1 MWDASWTGFAPFR
14 WRHAVHRFLE
24 EIIARRRRHI
34 EELKRLAPAPAL
46 HVSSCSTP
54 ANPVPALREMAGF
67 IIAEVKRRSPSKG
80 AIAPDADAALLARAY
95 ERGGAA
101 AVSVLCEPDFFGGS
115 RTDVRRAAQAVAVPI
130 LCKDFILD
138 PVQLQMARDDGASW
152 VLLIAR
158 VLGPDLA
165 AMVRAALQI
174 GLEPLVETHDER
186 ELADAVSAGARL
198 LGINARDLDTFEVD
212 LELVRNLLPLC
223 PAHCACVAES
233 GLQSARD
240 LCQMRQAGA
249 HGFLAGETLMRS
261 PDPENLLRE
270 WLGELHPVEA
280 LP

>member
-1 MWDASWTGFAPFR
+1 
-14 WRHAVHRFLE
+14 VHRFLE
-24 EIIARRRRHI
+24 EIIAQRRRRI
-34 EELKRLAPAPAL
+34 EEVRRFTSVPAL
-46 HVSSCSTP
+46 DAPSCSRP
-54 ANPVPALREMAGF
+54 PDPVPALHALDGF

-165 AMVRAALQI
+165 ALVQAALQI

-186 ELADAVSAGARL
+186 ELADAVSTGARL

-212 LELVRNLLPLC
+212 LDRVKRLLPLC
-223 PAHCACVAES
+223 PPHCACVAES

-261 PDPENLLRE
+261 PDPENILRE